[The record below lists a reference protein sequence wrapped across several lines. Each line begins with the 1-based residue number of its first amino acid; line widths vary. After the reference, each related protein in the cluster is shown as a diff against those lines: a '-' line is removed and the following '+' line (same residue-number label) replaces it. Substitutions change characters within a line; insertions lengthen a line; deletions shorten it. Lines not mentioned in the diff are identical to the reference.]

1 MVYKGGIMGKETG
14 RRSGVSVQELENFA
28 KKNRLEVFY
37 SIAFILAAIFSFVF
51 FGRVWSIFA
60 VAIGGVL
67 GAWFP
72 KQVGNLFGSMLQFVF
87 KQERVTQLVLAGV
100 GWLLAVFLPPVIFA
114 FLGLLGGKACVSKSS
129 IS

>member
-1 MVYKGGIMGKETG
+1 MGKETG
-14 RRSGVSVQELENFA
+14 RRSGVSVQQLENFA

-37 SIAFILAAIFSFVF
+37 SIAFILSAIFTFLF
-51 FGRVWSIFA
+51 FGTAWSIFA

-67 GAWFP
+67 GTWFP
-72 KQVGNLFGSMLQFVF
+72 KKVGGLFSSVLEFVF

-100 GWLLAVFLPPVIFA
+100 GWVIAIFLPPVVFA

>member
-1 MVYKGGIMGKETG
+1 MGKETG
-14 RRSGVSVQELENFA
+14 RKSGVSVQELENFA

-37 SIAFILAAIFSFVF
+37 SIAFILSAIFTFLF
-51 FGRVWSIFA
+51 FGTAWSIFA

-67 GAWFP
+67 GTWFP
-72 KQVGNLFGSMLQFVF
+72 KKVGSLFSSMLEFVF

-100 GWLLAVFLPPVIFA
+100 GWVIAIFLPPVIFA

>member
-1 MVYKGGIMGKETG
+1 MGKETG
-14 RRSGVSVQELENFA
+14 RRSSVSVQELENFA

-51 FGRVWSIFA
+51 FGKVWSIFA
-60 VAIGGVL
+60 VAIGGVV

-72 KQVGNLFGSMLQFVF
+72 RNVGSLFSSMLEFVF
-87 KQERVTQLVLAGV
+87 KQERVTQLILAGV
-100 GWLLAVFLPPVIFA
+100 GLVIAIFLPPVIFA